1 MNEQLETL
9 FKYIEPSKLLE
20 LGLQATKFFVVI
32 IAALIV
38 LRLVKTAIDRVGGR
52 MQGRGK
58 TLDDQKRVETLT
70 RVLKYLANVVIL
82 LLGSLIALGTIGI
95 SIAPVLAAAGVVGLA
110 VGFGAQSLVKDYFT
124 GVVLLIEN
132 QIRAGDFIE
141 VGGKSGTVENVTLRY
156 VRLRDSQGN
165 VHFVPNGQI
174 DSVTNSTMEFA
185 YALIDVGV
193 AYKEDVDASIQVMQK
208 VGTELAEDPEWG
220 AKITEPMAVFG
231 VQELADSAVTLRVR
245 FKTTPGDQWGVRREY
260 NKRIKAAF
268 DKVGIEIP
276 FPHVTMYP
284 GTGVEISGAANPQ
297 ISSK

>member
-9 FKYIEPSKLLE
+9 FKYIEPAKLLD
-20 LGLQATKFFVVI
+20 LGLQATKFVLVIVV
-32 IAALIV
+32 ALFV
-38 LRLVKTAIDRVGGR
+38 LRLVKAAIERVGKR
-52 MQGRGK
+52 MQQRGS

-70 RVLKYLANVVIL
+70 RVLKYVANVVVL
-82 LLGSLIALGTIGI
+82 LLGALIALGTIGI

-156 VRLRDSQGN
+156 VRMRDAHGN

-174 DSVTNSTMEFA
+174 DSVTNSTMDFA
-185 YALIDVGV
+185 YAVVDVGI
-193 AYKEDVDASIQVMQK
+193 AYKEDVEGAIQVMQK
-208 VGTELAEDPEWG
+208 VGTELAEDKEWG
-220 AKITEPMAVFG
+220 PKITEPMATFG
-231 VQELADSAVTLRVR
+231 VQELADSAVIVRVR
-245 FKTTPGDQWGVRREY
+245 FKTTPGDQWGIRREY

-268 DKVGIEIP
+268 DNVGIEIP

-284 GTGVEISGAANPQ
+284 GAGVEIGSSPAPQ
-297 ISSK
+297 ISSN

>member
-284 GTGVEISGAANPQ
+284 GTGVEISGAVNPQ